1 MTRPTRRSRRNALRL
16 IAGSGAA
23 VLAGC
28 GAPESGDDGNG
39 AGPEE
44 GEEPGDDEETG
55 ADEERET
62 PTEEDGESDDETQQE
77 GADGGAEG
85 GGGEE
90 SGNEDEEG
98 ASEGGE
104 DGADGDDG
112 TGDGAATG
120 EWTEG
125 DEIVLDGF
133 TAGWEGVEP
142 AAIEGETNPALVLTG
157 GAEYDLVWENADG
170 QPHNIE
176 IHDDDGEIVDD
187 YSTEIVEEE
196 GETQTLTIEATAE
209 MAEYVCIVHPTT
221 MVGPIEIDDD
231 G

>member
-28 GAPESGDDGNG
+28 GAPESGDDGDG

-44 GEEPGDDEETG
+44 GEEPGDDEEPG

-62 PTEEDGESDDETQQE
+62 PTEEDGESEDETEQQE
-77 GADGGAEG
+77 TD
-85 GGGEE
+85 GGGEGGE
-90 SGNEDEEG
+90 EGGNEDEEG

-142 AAIEGETNPALVLTG
+142 AAIEGETNPALVLTEG
-157 GAEYDLVWENADG
+157 VEYDLVWENADG

-176 IHDDDGEIVDD
+176 IHDGDGEIVDD